1 MKKSLL
7 ALAVLAVATSAT
19 AATVYDKDGT
29 SLKVGGRVQ
38 AIAYNGNFAKAG
50 RDDSTLKNSARF
62 NIAGN
67 TKVNDAVSVFAFSEW
82 EASNGDDT
90 DNFVTRD
97 QYVGADFGVFG
108 KVQAGKSLN
117 SIYDVQSATDVFE
130 ETGALMQGET
140 NGDRRSGTF
149 RYIYDNNGLY
159 AAASF
164 QIAQDQIKVAG
175 EKVDVE
181 NGFGLGLGYTFD
193 NVVFGPLSIKAA
205 YDYVKCQDDKDFTQ
219 INAPKVDYDPVTKT
233 LERTTS
239 GRSFDS
245 FKNTAVSVAWG
256 SDTGLYLAGLF
267 NVIKATYDD
276 SFEFFFE
283 DGEWVPEHVANSR
296 DIVKGFELVA
306 GYGFDNGLSFTI
318 GYDVK
323 DAKEKATGYSSESS
337 ILRRVPVIA
346 NYQIA
351 PTFKVWA
358 EAEFDAGSSQNAKE
372 VFEDRNCKET
382 KLAAGA
388 RYVF

>member
-38 AIAYNGNFAKAG
+38 AVAYNGNYGKAG
-50 RDDSTLKNSARF
+50 EDDASLKNSARF
-62 NIAGN
+62 NVAGT

-82 EASNGDDT
+82 DASDGNNENS
-90 DNFVTRD
+90 DNNFSTRD

-117 SIYDVQSATDVFE
+117 SIYDVQAATDVFE
-130 ETGALMQGET
+130 YVGSAQIQGDT

-164 QIAQDQIKVAG
+164 QTAQNKVKVAG
-175 EKVDVE
+175 NKLDVE

-193 NVVFGPLSIKAA
+193 NVVFGPLSVKAA
-205 YDYVKCQDDKDFTQ
+205 YDYVKAQDDYTVKQSLITQ
-219 INAPKVDYDPVTKT
+219 SHYTFSLPFYN
-233 LERTTS
+233 
-239 GRSFDS
+239 
-245 FKNTAVSVAWG
+245 FKNAAVSLAWG
-256 SDTGLYLAGLF
+256 ADTGIYIGALYEVYKMNFG
-267 NVIKATYDD
+267 DD
-276 SFEFFFE
+276 
-283 DGEWVPEHVANSR
+283 V
-296 DIVKGFELVA
+296 VKGITYSNHRNKYKGAEFVA
-306 GYGFDNGLSFTI
+306 GYGFDNGLSLTV
-318 GYDVK
+318 GYNFRDQKTK
-323 DAKEKATGYSSESS
+323 DARFTSDSS
-337 ILRRVPVIA
+337 IRRRVPVIA

-351 PTFKVWA
+351 PNFKVWA
-358 EAEFDAGSSQNAKE
+358 EAEFDANSYNVNGWYDKGTL
-372 VFEDRNCKET
+372 V
-382 KLAAGA
+382 AAGA

>member
-38 AIAYNGNFAKAG
+38 AVAYNGNYDKAG
-50 RDDSTLKNSARF
+50 EDDASLKNSARF
-62 NIAGN
+62 NVAGT

-82 EASNGDDT
+82 DASDGNNENSDS
-90 DNFVTRD
+90 NFSTRD

-117 SIYDVQSATDVFE
+117 SIYDVQAATDVFE
-130 ETGALMQGET
+130 YVGSAQVQGDT
-140 NGDRRSGTF
+140 NGNRRPGTV

-164 QIAQDQIKVAG
+164 QVAQDEVKVLDQ
-175 EKVDVE
+175 KLDVE

-193 NVVFGPLSIKAA
+193 NVVFGPLSVKAA
-205 YDYVKCQDDKDFTQ
+205 YDYVRAQDDYFSSL
-219 INAPKVDYDPVTKT
+219 VDSDGKISSILPIQN
-233 LERTTS
+233 
-239 GRSFDS
+239 
-245 FKNTAVSVAWG
+245 FKNTAFSVAWG
-256 SDTGLYLAGLF
+256 SDTGFYFAGLF
-267 NVIKATYDD
+267 NTYKLNYNNASNDNNLNAR
-276 SFEFFFE
+276 EK
-283 DGEWVPEHVANSR
+283 
-296 DIVKGFELVA
+296 VKGVELVA
-306 GYGFDNGLSFTI
+306 GYGFDNGLSVTI

-323 DAKEKATGYSSESS
+323 DSKFKSTNFTGASY
-337 ILRRVPVIA
+337 IQRRVPVIA

-351 PTFKVWA
+351 PTFKVWV
-358 EAEFDAGSSQNAKE
+358 EAEFDANSSDNVNNSRDIRSVDHNAKDTL
-372 VFEDRNCKET
+372 V
-382 KLAAGA
+382 AAGA

>member
-38 AIAYNGNFAKAG
+38 AIAYNGNFGKAG
-50 RDDSTLKNSARF
+50 EDDSTLKNSARF
-62 NIAGN
+62 NVAGT
-67 TKVNDAVSVFAFSEW
+67 TKVNDAVSVFAFTEW

-97 QYVGADFGVFG
+97 QYVGADFGAFG

-164 QIAQDQIKVAG
+164 QIAQDQIKVEG
-175 EKVDVE
+175 KKVDVE

-219 INAPKVDYDPVTKT
+219 INAPKVYRDPVTKT
-233 LERTTS
+233 LEWTS

-276 SFEFFFE
+276 SFEFFIE
-283 DGEWVPEHVANSR
+283 DGKSVREHVANSR

-358 EAEFDAGSSQNAKE
+358 EAEFDANSSDNTNNKKKTHNNRDTL
-372 VFEDRNCKET
+372 F
-382 KLAAGA
+382 AAGA

>member
-130 ETGALMQGET
+130 ETGALMQGKT

-219 INAPKVDYDPVTKT
+219 INAPVTKT
-233 LERTTS
+233 HEWTS

-267 NVIKATYDD
+267 NVIKSTYDD
-276 SFEFFFE
+276 SIE
-283 DGEWVPEHVANSR
+283 DGKLVREHVANSR

-358 EAEFDAGSSQNAKE
+358 EAEFDANSSDNTNNEKKTHNNKDTL
-372 VFEDRNCKET
+372 F
-382 KLAAGA
+382 AAGA

>member
-38 AIAYNGNFAKAG
+38 AVAFNGNFGKAG
-50 RDDSTLKNSARF
+50 RDDASLKNSARF
-62 NIAGN
+62 NVAGT
-67 TKVNDAVSVFAFSEW
+67 TKVNDAVSVFAFTEW
-82 EASNGDDT
+82 EASNGNNEKGA
-90 DNFVTRD
+90 DNDFTARD

-117 SIYDVQSATDVFE
+117 AIYDVQSATDVFE
-130 ETGALMQGET
+130 EVGSAQVQGDT

-159 AAASF
+159 ASASF
-164 QIAQDQIKVAG
+164 QTAQDQVKVAG
-175 EKVDVE
+175 DKLDVE
-181 NGFGLGLGYTFD
+181 NGFGFGLGYTFD
-193 NVVFGPLSIKAA
+193 NVVFGPLSVKAA
-205 YDYVKCQDDKDFTQ
+205 YDYVKCQDDSDFTQ
-219 INAPKVDYDPVTKT
+219 KLNGNNSK
-233 LERTTS
+233 
-239 GRSFDS
+239 GRVFDS

-267 NVIKATYDD
+267 NTYKKTFDNK
-276 SFEFFFE
+276 FEN
-283 DGEWVPEHVANSR
+283 VSYVSNAR

-306 GYGFDNGLSFTI
+306 GYGFDNGVSLTI

-323 DAKEKATGYSSESS
+323 DSKKKATGWTSPSTIE
-337 ILRRVPVIA
+337 RRVPVIA

-351 PTFKVWA
+351 PTFKVWV
-358 EAEFDAGSSQNAKE
+358 EAEFDANSSDNANNDKKTHNNKDTL
-372 VFEDRNCKET
+372 F
-382 KLAAGA
+382 AAGA

>member
-164 QIAQDQIKVAG
+164 QIAQDQIKVEG

-181 NGFGLGLGYTFD
+181 NGFGLGLGYSFD

-233 LERTTS
+233 LEWTS

-283 DGEWVPEHVANSR
+283 DSEWVREHVANSR

>member
-62 NIAGN
+62 NIAGT

-82 EASNGDDT
+82 EASNGDDN
-90 DNFVTRD
+90 DDFVTRD

-130 ETGALMQGET
+130 ETGALVQGET

-149 RYIYDNNGLY
+149 RYIYDNNGFY
-159 AAASF
+159 AAASY

-181 NGFGLGLGYTFD
+181 NGFGFGLGYTFD

-205 YDYVKCQDDKDFTQ
+205 YDYVKCQDDSDFIQSLNGVTNHEY
-219 INAPKVDYDPVTKT
+219 IKVPNSNFVVKGAY
-233 LERTTS
+233 LGRT
-239 GRSFDS
+239 FDS

-267 NVIKATYDD
+267 NTYKVTYDN
-276 SFEFFFE
+276 EFD
-283 DGEWVPEHVANSR
+283 DGDYVSNAR

-323 DAKEKATGYSSESS
+323 DTKEKATGYSSESV

-358 EAEFDAGSSQNAKE
+358 EAEFDANSSDNAK
-372 VFEDRNCKET
+372 VYYKDNNSKET

>member
-38 AIAYNGNFAKAG
+38 AVAYNGNYGKAG
-50 RDDSTLKNSARF
+50 EDDASLKNSARF
-62 NIAGN
+62 NVAGT
-67 TKVNDAVSVFAFSEW
+67 TKVNDSVSVFAFTEW

-97 QYVGADFGVFG
+97 QYVGADFGAFG

-117 SIYDVQSATDVFE
+117 SIYDVQAATDVFE
-130 ETGALMQGET
+130 ETGALVQSDT
-140 NGDRRSGTF
+140 NGDRRPGTV

-164 QIAQDQIKVAG
+164 QFAQDQVKVAG
-175 EKVDVE
+175 NKLDVE

-193 NVVFGPLSIKAA
+193 NVVFGPLSIKVA
-205 YDYVKCQDDKDFTQ
+205 YDYVRAQDDDFSWS
-219 INAPKVDYDPVTKT
+219 VDSD
-233 LERTTS
+233 
-239 GRSFDS
+239 GDS
-245 FKNTAVSVAWG
+245 SILPIQNFKNTAFSVAWG
-256 SDTGLYLAGLF
+256 SDTGFYFAGLF
-267 NVIKATYDD
+267 NTYKLNYNNAFNDND
-276 SFEFFFE
+276 L
-283 DGEWVPEHVANSR
+283 NSR
-296 DIVKGFELVA
+296 EKVKGVELVA
-306 GYGFDNGLSFTI
+306 GYGFDNGLSVTI

-323 DAKEKATGYSSESS
+323 DSKFKSTNFTGASY
-337 ILRRVPVIA
+337 IQRRVPVIA

-351 PTFKVWA
+351 PTFKVWV
-358 EAEFDAGSSQNAKE
+358 EAEFDANSGDNVNNSRDIRSVDHNAKDTL
-372 VFEDRNCKET
+372 F
-382 KLAAGA
+382 AAGA

>member
-38 AIAYNGNFAKAG
+38 AVAFNGNFDKAG
-50 RDDSTLKNSARF
+50 RDDASLKNSARF
-62 NIAGN
+62 NVAGT
-67 TKVNDAVSVFAFSEW
+67 TKVNDAVSVFAFTEW
-82 EASNGDDT
+82 EASNGNNEKGA
-90 DNFVTRD
+90 DNDFTARD

-117 SIYDVQSATDVFE
+117 AIYDVQSATDVFE
-130 ETGALMQGET
+130 EVGSAQVQGDT

-159 AAASF
+159 ASASF
-164 QIAQDQIKVAG
+164 QTAQNQVKVAG

-205 YDYVKCQDDKDFTQ
+205 YDYVKCQDDSQ
-219 INAPKVDYDPVTKT
+219 VWDPVANDFIPAD
-233 LERTTS
+233 RA
-239 GRSFDS
+239 FDS

-267 NVIKATYDD
+267 NVIKSTYDD
-276 SFEFFFE
+276 SIE
-283 DGEWVPEHVANSR
+283 DGKLVREHVANSR

>member
-38 AIAYNGNFAKAG
+38 AVAFNGNFGKASE
-50 RDDSTLKNSARF
+50 DDSTLKNSARF
-62 NIAGN
+62 NVAGT
-67 TKVNDAVSVFAFSEW
+67 TKVNDAVSVFAFTEW
-82 EASNGDDT
+82 EASNGNNEKGA
-90 DNFVTRD
+90 DNDFTARD

-117 SIYDVQSATDVFE
+117 AIYDVQSATDVFE
-130 ETGALMQGET
+130 EVGSAQVQGDT

-159 AAASF
+159 ASASF
-164 QIAQDQIKVAG
+164 QTAQDQVKVAG
-175 EKVDVE
+175 DKLDVE
-181 NGFGLGLGYTFD
+181 NGFGFGLGYTFD
-193 NVVFGPLSIKAA
+193 NVVFGPLSVKAA
-205 YDYVKCQDDKDFTQ
+205 YDYVKCQDDSDFTQ
-219 INAPKVDYDPVTKT
+219 KLNGTKFN
-233 LERTTS
+233 
-239 GRSFDS
+239 GRVFDS

-267 NVIKATYDD
+267 NTYKKTFDNK
-276 SFEFFFE
+276 FEN
-283 DGEWVPEHVANSR
+283 GSYVSNAR

-306 GYGFDNGLSFTI
+306 GYGFDNGVSLTI

-323 DAKEKATGYSSESS
+323 DSKKKATGWTSPST
-337 ILRRVPVIA
+337 IQRRVPVIA
-346 NYQIA
+346 NYQVA
-351 PTFKVWA
+351 PTFKVWV
-358 EAEFDAGSSQNAKE
+358 EAEFDANSSDNANFRGTILGREYDEHNAKDTL
-372 VFEDRNCKET
+372 V
-382 KLAAGA
+382 AAGA

>member
-62 NIAGN
+62 NVAGT
-67 TKVNDAVSVFAFSEW
+67 TKVNDSVSVFAFTEW

-90 DNFVTRD
+90 DNFATRD

-108 KVQAGKSLN
+108 KVQAGKSFN
-117 SIYDVQSATDVFE
+117 SIYDVQAATDVFE
-130 ETGALMQGET
+130 ETGALVQGDT
-140 NGDRRSGTF
+140 TSRGNRRAGTV

-164 QIAQDQIKVAG
+164 QFAQDGVDVAY
-175 EKVDVE
+175 KTDVDVE

-193 NVVFGPLSIKAA
+193 NVVFGPLSVKVA
-205 YDYVKCQDDKDFTQ
+205 YDYVKGQDDEDNLNRDFDT
-219 INAPKVDYDPVTKT
+219 Y
-233 LERTTS
+233 
-239 GRSFDS
+239 
-245 FKNTAVSVAWG
+245 KNTVASVAWG
-256 SDTGLYLAGLF
+256 SDTGLYLAALASTF
-267 NVIKATYDD
+267 KINFAND
-276 SFEFFFE
+276 F
-283 DGEWVPEHVANSR
+283 NSR
-296 DIVKGFELVA
+296 DKVKGFELVA
-306 GYGFDNGLSFTI
+306 GYGFDNGVSVTV

-323 DAKEKATGYSSESS
+323 DSKYKYTGFTAPSA
-337 ILRRVPVIA
+337 IVRRVPVIA

-351 PTFKVWA
+351 PNFKVWA
-358 EAEFDAGSSQNAKE
+358 EAEFDAGTNDRAKNNWYH
-372 VFEDRNCKET
+372 DHNIKDT

>member
-38 AIAYNGNFAKAG
+38 AVAYNGNYGKAG
-50 RDDSTLKNSARF
+50 EDDSTLKNSARF
-62 NIAGN
+62 NVAGT

-82 EASNGDDT
+82 DASDGNNENSDDK
-90 DNFVTRD
+90 FSTRD

-117 SIYDVQSATDVFE
+117 SIYDVQAVTDVFE
-130 ETGALMQGET
+130 YVGSAQVQADT
-140 NGDRRSGTF
+140 NGNRRPGTV

-164 QIAQDQIKVAG
+164 QVAQDDVKVLDQKVA
-175 EKVDVE
+175 VE
-181 NGFGLGLGYTFD
+181 SGFGLGLGYTFD
-193 NVVFGPLSIKAA
+193 NVVFGPLSVKAA
-205 YDYVKCQDDKDFTQ
+205 YDYVRAQDDYT
-219 INAPKVDYDPVTKT
+219 VYDKNEEDGPDNHPV
-233 LERTTS
+233 L
-239 GRSFDS
+239 D

-256 SDTGLYLAGLF
+256 SDTGLYFAALY
-267 NVIKATYDD
+267 NVYKVNYDD
-276 SFEFFFE
+276 FTDRYGDFSN
-283 DGEWVPEHVANSR
+283 AR
-296 DIVKGFELVA
+296 DKVKGLELVA
-306 GYGFDNGLSFTI
+306 GYGFDNGLSLTI

-323 DAKEKATGYSSESS
+323 DSKFKSAGYTSSSY
-337 ILRRVPVIA
+337 IQRRVPVIA

-351 PTFKVWA
+351 PTFKVWV
-358 EAEFDAGSSQNAKE
+358 EAEFDANSSDNVNNSRDIRSVDHNAKDTL
-372 VFEDRNCKET
+372 V
-382 KLAAGA
+382 AAGA

>member
-62 NIAGN
+62 NIAGT

-82 EASNGDDT
+82 EASNGDDN
-90 DNFVTRD
+90 DDFVTRD

-130 ETGALMQGET
+130 ETGALVQGDT

-149 RYIYDNNGLY
+149 RYIYDNNGFY
-159 AAASF
+159 AAASY

-175 EKVDVE
+175 KKVDVE
-181 NGFGLGLGYTFD
+181 NGFGFGLGYTFD

-205 YDYVKCQDDKDFTQ
+205 YDYVKCQNDSDFIQ
-219 INAPKVDYDPVTKT
+219 SINGQNNGETKWFYDSTNAMFHSVFF
-233 LERTTS
+233 S
-239 GRSFDS
+239 DGRVFDS

-267 NVIKATYDD
+267 NTYKVTYDN
-276 SFEFFFE
+276 EFD
-283 DGEWVPEHVANSR
+283 DGDYVSNAR

-323 DAKEKATGYSSESS
+323 DAKEKATGYSSESV

-358 EAEFDAGSSQNAKE
+358 EAEFDANSNDDQ
-372 VFEDRNCKET
+372 DRGT
-382 KLAAGA
+382 LVAAGA

>member
-38 AIAYNGNFAKAG
+38 AVAFNGNFGKAG

-62 NIAGN
+62 NVAGT
-67 TKVNDAVSVFAFSEW
+67 TKVNDAVSVFAFTEW
-82 EASNGDDT
+82 EASNGNNEKGA
-90 DNFVTRD
+90 DNDFTARD

-117 SIYDVQSATDVFE
+117 AIYDVQSATDVFE
-130 ETGALMQGET
+130 EVGSAQVQGDT

-159 AAASF
+159 ASASF
-164 QIAQDQIKVAG
+164 QTAQDQVKVAG
-175 EKVDVE
+175 DKLDVE
-181 NGFGLGLGYTFD
+181 NGFGFGLGYTFD
-193 NVVFGPLSIKAA
+193 NVVFGPLSVKAA
-205 YDYVKCQDDKDFTQ
+205 YDYVKCQDDSDFTQ
-219 INAPKVDYDPVTKT
+219 KLNGNNSK
-233 LERTTS
+233 
-239 GRSFDS
+239 GRVFDS

-267 NVIKATYDD
+267 NTYKKTFDNE
-276 SFEFFFE
+276 FEK
-283 DGEWVPEHVANSR
+283 GSYVSNAR

-306 GYGFDNGLSFTI
+306 GYGLDNGLSFTI

-323 DAKEKATGYSSESS
+323 DAKDKATGYSSESS

>member
-38 AIAYNGNFAKAG
+38 AVAYNGNFDKAG
-50 RDDSTLKNSARF
+50 KDDSTLKNSARF
-62 NIAGN
+62 NIAGT
-67 TKVNDAVSVFAFSEW
+67 TKVNDSVSVFAFAEW
-82 EASNGDDT
+82 DASDGNNENSDSS
-90 DNFVTRD
+90 FSARD

-130 ETGALMQGET
+130 YVGSAQVQGDT
-140 NGDRRSGTF
+140 NGNRRPGTV

-164 QIAQDQIKVAG
+164 QIAEDGVKVAD
-175 EKVDVE
+175 KKLDVE
-181 NGFGLGLGYTFD
+181 DGFGLGLGYTFD

-205 YDYVKCQDDKDFTQ
+205 YDYVKGQDDLVRDFDT
-219 INAPKVDYDPVTKT
+219 Y
-233 LERTTS
+233 
-239 GRSFDS
+239 
-245 FKNTAVSVAWG
+245 KNTVASVAWG

-267 NVIKATYDD
+267 SSYKVNFDPD
-276 SFEFFFE
+276 S
-283 DGEWVPEHVANSR
+283 NYR
-296 DIVKGFELVA
+296 KKVKGVELVA
-306 GYGFDNGLSFTI
+306 GYGFDNGLSVTI
-318 GYDVK
+318 GYDIK
-323 DAKEKATGYSSESS
+323 DSKFKSTGYTGASY
-337 ILRRVPVIA
+337 IQRRVPVIA

-351 PTFKVWA
+351 PTFKVWV
-358 EAEFDAGSSQNAKE
+358 EAEFDANSSDNVNNTRYIRSVDHNAKDTL
-372 VFEDRNCKET
+372 F
-382 KLAAGA
+382 AAGA

>member
-62 NIAGN
+62 NIAGT

-82 EASNGDDT
+82 EASNGDDN
-90 DNFVTRD
+90 DDFVTRD

-130 ETGALMQGET
+130 ETGALVQGET

-149 RYIYDNNGLY
+149 RYIYDNNGFY
-159 AAASF
+159 AAASY

-181 NGFGLGLGYTFD
+181 NGFGFGLGYTFD

-205 YDYVKCQDDKDFTQ
+205 YDYVKCQDDSDFIQSLNGVTNHEYIKDPNSNFVVKG
-219 INAPKVDYDPVTKT
+219 AY
-233 LERTTS
+233 LGRT
-239 GRSFDS
+239 FDS

-267 NVIKATYDD
+267 NTYKVTFDNSLD
-276 SFEFFFE
+276 
-283 DGEWVPEHVANSR
+283 DGEYVSNER

-323 DAKEKATGYSSESS
+323 DTKEKATGYSSESV

-358 EAEFDAGSSQNAKE
+358 EAEFDANSSDNAK
-372 VFEDRNCKET
+372 VFYNDNNSKET